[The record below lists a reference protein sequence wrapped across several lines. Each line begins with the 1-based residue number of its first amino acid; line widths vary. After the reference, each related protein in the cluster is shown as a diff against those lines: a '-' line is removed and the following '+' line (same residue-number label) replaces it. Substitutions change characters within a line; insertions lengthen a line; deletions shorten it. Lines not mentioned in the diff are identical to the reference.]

1 MRLIKQRFKQPIM
14 NWVQYE
20 VWSEDDS
27 GQQDLIETTASKKD
41 AIRIAERT
49 HKENNSRVTVYEE
62 TTDGD
67 YQLIKEFS

>member
-1 MRLIKQRFKQPIM
+1 MS

-20 VWSEDDS
+20 VWSEDGE
-27 GQQDLIETTASKKD
+27 GQSEIIETTASKKD
-41 AIRIAERT
+41 ALRIAERT
-49 HKENNSRVTVYEE
+49 HKETNAIVTVYEE

>member
-1 MRLIKQRFKQPIM
+1 MS

-20 VWSEDDS
+20 VWSEDGD
-27 GQQDLIETTASKKD
+27 GQSEIIETTASKKD
-41 AIRIAERT
+41 ALRIAERT
-49 HKENNSRVTVYEE
+49 HKETNAIVTVYEE

>member
-1 MRLIKQRFKQPIM
+1 MS

-20 VWSEDDS
+20 VWSEDGS
-27 GQQDLIETTASKKD
+27 GPSELIETTASKKD
-41 AIRIAERT
+41 ALRIAERI
-49 HKENNSRVTVYEE
+49 HKDTNAIVTVYEE

>member
-1 MRLIKQRFKQPIM
+1 M

-27 GQQDLIETTASKKD
+27 GHQELIETTASKKD
-41 AIRIAERT
+41 ALRIAERT
-49 HKENNSRVTVYEE
+49 HKDTNAIVTVYEE